1 MFAESTFSEVPFA
14 AFVETAPAP
23 PIVVVPDHPYYWY
36 NSDILTPKSAPKI
49 KRAKLKKQDIDELL
63 AKAVDEL
70 ITNADK
76 TERARLVASIK
87 HKTIKE
93 SMAATKLEAKA
104 IVLAHLKKQI
114 QEEEEDDEMAIMLL
128 M

>member
-1 MFAESTFSEVPFA
+1 MFAESTFAEVPFT
-14 AFVETAPAP
+14 AFVATPAP
-23 PIVVVPDHPYYWY
+23 PVVVVPDHPYYWY
-36 NSDILTPKSAPKI
+36 NSDILTPKGAPKI

-76 TERARLVASIK
+76 QERARLVASIK

-93 SMAATKLEAKA
+93 SMAATKFEAKA

-114 QEEEEDDEMAIMLL
+114 QEEEEDDEIAIMLL

>member
-1 MFAESTFSEVPFA
+1 MFSESTFAEVPFA
-14 AFVETAPAP
+14 AFVAAPAP
-23 PIVVVPDHPYYWY
+23 PVVVVPDHPYYWY
-36 NSDILTPKSAPKI
+36 NSDILTPKGAPKI

-76 TERARLVASIK
+76 TERARFVASIK

-93 SMAATKLEAKA
+93 SMAATKMEAKA

-114 QEEEEDDEMAIMLL
+114 QDEEEDDEIAIMLL